1 MTSVHTA
8 AIILTTFI
16 YIWKSN
22 KMSAKTLYR
31 NMTQELFLGISLV
44 GVYGYDSNMLLSE
57 HEKFLKRDIC
67 VYG

>member
-1 MTSVHTA
+1 
-8 AIILTTFI
+8 
-16 YIWKSN
+16 
-22 KMSAKTLYR
+22 MSAKTLYR
-31 NMTQELFLGISLV
+31 NMTQELFLDISLV